1 MLEAVPVLEKDLAL
15 YGVCAGVE
23 AVEKLRALADPLAGA
38 RILHINSTAVGGGVA
53 EHLATHVPLLRSAGI
68 DAHWQ
73 VIHGSEAFFS
83 ATKQI
88 HNALQ
93 GMEVVVTPEMERLC
107 LDELRDNARRIE
119 GPWDIIVVHDPQPAA
134 LLPLLAA
141 DDRRPGACWVWR
153 CHIDLATPRPETV
166 AFLLPFVEAYDATIW
181 TMEAFVPDWPNLNGV
196 EVFTPT
202 IDPLVPKNLDV
213 ENRFSEAV
221 CRRYGVDPTRPILCQ
236 VSRFDPW
243 KDPVGVIEAY
253 RMVRQEVPD
262 AQLVLVGSMA
272 SDDPEAA
279 RYWALT
285 RQAAAA
291 IPGIQLLPGVP
302 DLAINAFQSV
312 AEVVVQKSLRE
323 GFGLTV
329 SEALWKRTPV
339 IGGRA
344 GGITVQIEDGVCG
357 HLVDSIEQCAERA
370 TALLRDP
377 DLAVEM
383 GKRGRRRVRERFLS
397 TRELGDY
404 LQLFNRLLG
413 TTPSRNGAPSP
424 TRNGVTSLSPR

>member
-1 MLEAVPVLEKDLAL
+1 MLDAVPVLDKDLPL
-15 YGVCAGVE
+15 YGVSAGLE
-23 AVEKLRALADPLAGA
+23 AVEKLRKLAEPLADA

-68 DAHWQ
+68 DAHWHI
-73 VIHGSEAFFS
+73 IHGSPEFFS
-83 ATKQI
+83 ATKQM
-88 HNALQ
+88 HNSLQ
-93 GMEVVVTPEMERLC
+93 GMEVVVTPEMQRLC

-119 GPWDIIVVHDPQPAA
+119 GPWDIVVVHDPQPAA
-134 LLPLLAA
+134 LLSLLADEA
-141 DDRRPGACWVWR
+141 RQPGARWVWR
-153 CHIDLATPRPETV
+153 CHIDLATPQPETI
-166 AFLLPFVEAYDATIW
+166 AFLLPFVEQYDATIW
-181 TMEAFVPDWPNLNGV
+181 TMEAFVPDWPNLDGI
-196 EVFTPT
+196 EVFTPS

-213 ENRFSEAV
+213 EQQFSAAL
-221 CRRYGVDPTRPILCQ
+221 CRRYGVDTTRPILCQ

-253 RMVRQEVPD
+253 RMVRREVPE

-279 RYWALT
+279 HYWELT

-291 IPGIQLLPGVP
+291 DPDIHLLPGVP
-302 DLAINAFQSV
+302 DLAINAFQSM
-312 AEVVVQKSLRE
+312 AEVVIQKSLRE

-339 IGGRA
+339 IGGRV

-357 HLVDSIEQCAERA
+357 HLVDSIEACAAQA
-370 TALLRDP
+370 TALLREP
-377 DLAVEM
+377 DLARTM
-383 GKRGRRRVRERFLS
+383 GEQGRRRVRERFLS
-397 TRELGDY
+397 TREMGDY

-413 TTPSRNGAPSP
+413 TTPSRNEAPSQ
-424 TRNGVTSLSPR
+424 